1 MTRAIQPTSMCRMG
15 THPMDT
21 HPTDIRVTALTLVL
35 GVIGDGVTVTV
46 GTEANGVSMSTIVK
60 RLPRGPV
67 MEVPSLIAPRRRR
80 IQLPRRMLRLIRP
93 LPRLLRS
100 IHLNRLRPAILPNLT
115 SQNNESLV
123 AGDQRFRQ

>member
-1 MTRAIQPTSMCRMG
+1 
-15 THPMDT
+15 MDT

-35 GVIGDGVTVTV
+35 AVIGDGVTVTV
-46 GTEANGVSMSTIVK
+46 GTEGNGVSMSTIVK
-60 RLPRGPV
+60 RLPRRPV
-67 MEVPSLIAPRRRR
+67 MEVPSLTAPRRRR

-100 IHLNRLRPAILPNLT
+100 IHLNRLHPAIRPNLT
-115 SQNNESLV
+115 SQNNESPG